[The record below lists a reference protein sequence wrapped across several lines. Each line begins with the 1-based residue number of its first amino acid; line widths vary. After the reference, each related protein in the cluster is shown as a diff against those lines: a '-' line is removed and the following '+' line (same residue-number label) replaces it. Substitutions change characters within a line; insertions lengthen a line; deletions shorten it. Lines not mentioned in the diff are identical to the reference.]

1 VLRQNQAE
9 AIAAHSNVIDGSLR
23 KLLLLPH
30 INLVGVETTDF
41 ERMLENIRTF
51 SLLPRDALHVA
62 IVQRLGL
69 SSIASDDID
78 FDRVKG
84 IKRHW
89 VINPP
94 TD

>member
-1 VLRQNQAE
+1 M
-9 AIAAHSNVIDGSLR
+9 
-23 KLLLLPH
+23 
-30 INLVGVETTDF
+30 ETTDF
-41 ERMLENIRTF
+41 DRMLGNIKTF

-69 SSIASDDID
+69 SCIASDDID

-84 IKRHW
+84 VERHW

-94 TD
+94 TG

>member
-1 VLRQNQAE
+1 
-9 AIAAHSNVIDGSLR
+9 LR
-23 KLLLLPH
+23 KVAHLPH
-30 INLVGVETTDF
+30 INLVGVDTADF
-41 ERMLENIRTF
+41 ERMLENIETF

-69 SSIASDDID
+69 NGIASDDVD

-84 IKRHW
+84 IERHR

-94 TD
+94 PK